1 MCLFL
6 IDVDSVD
13 LRLDEDLDDDNEALE
28 ELTDSHSDVDVLMLA
43 INVVDDDD
51 DDDVFGW
58 LVVRVFR
65 FCSFVTLALVFLA

>member
-13 LRLDEDLDDDNEALE
+13 LRLDEDLDDDDEALE

-43 INVVDDDD
+43 VNVVDDDD
-51 DDDVFGW
+51 DDDDVFG
-58 LVVRVFR
+58 
-65 FCSFVTLALVFLA
+65 

>member
-13 LRLDEDLDDDNEALE
+13 LRLDEDLDDDDEALE
-28 ELTDSHSDVDVLMLA
+28 ELTDPHSDVDVLMLA

-65 FCSFVTLALVFLA
+65 FGSFVTLALVFLA

>member
-51 DDDVFGW
+51 DDDVFG
-58 LVVRVFR
+58 
-65 FCSFVTLALVFLA
+65 